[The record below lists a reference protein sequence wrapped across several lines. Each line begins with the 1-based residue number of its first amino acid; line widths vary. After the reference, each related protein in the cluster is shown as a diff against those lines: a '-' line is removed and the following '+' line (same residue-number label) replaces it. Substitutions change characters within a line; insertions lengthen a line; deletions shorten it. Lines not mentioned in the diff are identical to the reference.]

1 MFGTGSFLSHVP
13 TRDVT
18 SSYPKLSH
26 PPTRKEG
33 AQGLGVHKEKVVESK
48 ASCLPPLTFAQPCIP
63 KGSPWPPFGSS
74 SQPKSTYLYHGA
86 CWGWGGGGEANEQ
99 SAKGFEDEKQPSSV
113 AYYPSTSLQIMRS
126 WLLESG
132 RKERW

>member
-33 AQGLGVHKEKVVESK
+33 AQGLGVYKEEAVESR
-48 ASCLPPLTFAQPCIP
+48 ASCLAPLTFAQPCIP
-63 KGSPWPPFGSS
+63 KGSPWPLSGPPPNQRALISITG
-74 SQPKSTYLYHGA
+74 LA
-86 CWGWGGGGEANEQ
+86 GGGVGAGKLMN
-99 SAKGFEDEKQPSSV
+99 
-113 AYYPSTSLQIMRS
+113 SLPRALKMK
-126 WLLESG
+126 SG
-132 RKERW
+132 LQV